1 MMLIPYFVGNIM
13 KQIHDF
19 SIIRKNRNSSQQI
32 SRKSTFNM
40 FPFTLPL
47 FSTLRRIAASS
58 FDPALKKKP
67 QSLRESA
74 IRTEKSNTQEVV
86 EVEDPN
92 DVSLGRHYSESQ
104 EQMVR
109 FTA

>member
-1 MMLIPYFVGNIM
+1 MN
-13 KQIHDF
+13 QIHDF

-47 FSTLRRIAASS
+47 FSTLRRIGASS

-74 IRTEKSNTQEVV
+74 IRKEESNTQEVV